1 MSARDAAAHE
11 FVAPGTALCFSVLMI
26 WLAPRYPRWFGEP
39 LPAFTREF
47 FAFYPLWIVLSA
59 AALAIAA
66 ATEEFPLATRWPGPW
81 RVMDGA
87 LTVASILVVA
97 GGIIA
102 LFLPVLLRP
111 MPG

>member
-1 MSARDAAAHE
+1 
-11 FVAPGTALCFSVLMI
+11 MI
-26 WLAPRYPRWFGEP
+26 WLAPNYARWFGDP
-39 LPAFTREF
+39 LPMFTREF

-59 AALAIAA
+59 AALAIAV

-81 RVMDGA
+81 RLLDGM

-102 LFLPVLLRP
+102 LFLPALLRP

>member
-1 MSARDAAAHE
+1 M
-11 FVAPGTALCFSVLMI
+11 
-26 WLAPRYPRWFGEP
+26 
-39 LPAFTREF
+39 FTREF

-59 AALAIAA
+59 AALAMAA
-66 ATEEFPLATRWPGPW
+66 ATEQFPLATRWPGPW
-81 RVMDGA
+81 RLLDAV

>member
-1 MSARDAAAHE
+1 MIRADQRRNE
-11 FVAPGTALCFSVLMI
+11 YIVPGSALCFSVLMI
-26 WLAPRYPRWFGEP
+26 WLAPGYPRWFGEP

-47 FAFYPLWIVLSA
+47 FTFYPLWIVLSA
-59 AALAIAA
+59 AALAVAA
-66 ATEEFPLATRWPGPW
+66 VTEQFPPAARWPGPW
-81 RVMDGA
+81 RVLDGV
-87 LTVASILVVA
+87 LSVASILVVA

>member
-1 MSARDAAAHE
+1 MKTGDARANE
-11 FVAPGTALCFSVLMI
+11 FITPGTALFFSMLMI
-26 WLAPRYPRWFGEP
+26 WLAPNYARWFGDP

-59 AALAIAA
+59 AALAVAA
-66 ATEEFPLATRWPGPW
+66 ATEQFPLAARWPGPW
-81 RVMDGA
+81 RLLDGV
-87 LTVASILVVA
+87 LTVGSILVVA
-97 GGIIA
+97 GGIVA

>member
-1 MSARDAAAHE
+1 
-11 FVAPGTALCFSVLMI
+11 VPGTALLLSVLMI
-26 WLAPRYPRWFGEP
+26 WLAPNYALWFGDS
-39 LPAFTREF
+39 LPAFTREY

-66 ATEEFPLATRWPGPW
+66 ATEQSPLATRRPGPW
-81 RVMDGA
+81 RLFDGV